1 MPKIVCPYCFEE
13 FNRSEVMFRCTNDDC
28 EKLMDL
34 KLSHFWGQDRKML
47 PFVENQ
53 LGWIAKKLDSM
64 PDSADCPRCGHT
76 TYTVICPHCH
86 NVIPKEMVDRKSTQQ
101 RQDQLY
107 HRAHR
112 PTA

>member
-53 LGWIAKKLDSM
+53 LGWVAKKLDSM
-64 PDSADCPRCGHT
+64 PDSADCPRCGGG
-76 TYTVICPHCH
+76 VAQSRGLSPRSLLSE
-86 NVIPKEMVDRKSTQQ
+86 KEVPRGNG
-101 RQDQLY
+101 RRL
-107 HRAHR
+107 
-112 PTA
+112 